1 MQYFYK
7 ITVLILSIL
16 HLTSCSSLSNTNF
29 NQLQLADKNAELQ
42 TKILFERI
50 REIPNK
56 GIAFGQ
62 QDATMY
68 GINWKPKTAT
78 SKLKSDIKEV
88 SGKMPAIHG
97 FDLGHIEL
105 GASSNLDTVSFDLIK
120 NHVRKL
126 NKKGAII
133 TFSWHADNPK
143 SMGSSWDTTSVVK
156 TILKGCSE
164 RSKYESWVA
173 RLSTFFKSLKT
184 SKGTPIPVV
193 FRPFHEMN
201 GNWFWWGEGNCT
213 PEEYKELWRETFYLL
228 KQNGVTNLLYAYAPN
243 IMQSSE
249 EFDLYYPG
257 DDFVDILGV
266 DIYNYGGREA
276 FINNIQ
282 KNLAILKEKAIQ
294 KNKPFALTETGNVNS
309 GSEPNWWTKSLYPGI
324 ENSGAAWV
332 LLWRNARLDHYFS
345 VYPEDI
351 SVPDFKEFARLDE
364 LLFLKKIK
372 KINY

>member
-16 HLTSCSSLSNTNF
+16 HLTSCSSLSSTNF

-68 GINWKPKTAT
+68 GINWKLKTAT

-143 SMGSSWDTTSVVK
+143 SMGTSWDTTSVVK
-156 TILKGCSE
+156 TILKGGSE

-173 RLSTFFKSLKT
+173 RLSFF
-184 SKGTPIPVV
+184 
-193 FRPFHEMN
+193 
-201 GNWFWWGEGNCT
+201 
-213 PEEYKELWRETFYLL
+213 
-228 KQNGVTNLLYAYAPN
+228 
-243 IMQSSE
+243 
-249 EFDLYYPG
+249 
-257 DDFVDILGV
+257 
-266 DIYNYGGREA
+266 
-276 FINNIQ
+276 
-282 KNLAILKEKAIQ
+282 
-294 KNKPFALTETGNVNS
+294 
-309 GSEPNWWTKSLYPGI
+309 
-324 ENSGAAWV
+324 
-332 LLWRNARLDHYFS
+332 
-345 VYPEDI
+345 
-351 SVPDFKEFARLDE
+351 
-364 LLFLKKIK
+364 
-372 KINY
+372 